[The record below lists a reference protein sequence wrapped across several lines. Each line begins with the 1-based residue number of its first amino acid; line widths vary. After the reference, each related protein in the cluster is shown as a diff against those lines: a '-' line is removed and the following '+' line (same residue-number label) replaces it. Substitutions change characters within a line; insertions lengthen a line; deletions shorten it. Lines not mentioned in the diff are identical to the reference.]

1 MHGLRTW
8 LLVAG
13 LATAANVQ
21 ADDNLWLGVKAGT
34 LGLGVEG
41 TWRPLPW
48 FDLRAGLNTFEYDD
62 DGTEAGIDYDATLDL
77 RTTYATA
84 NLLLPA
90 TPFRLTAG
98 VFDNGNELRLVS
110 RDTGPVEVGGTT
122 FSGAEVGTLRG
133 IATFDDVAPYA
144 GIGFDFGLLG
154 KVGLNLDLGV
164 LLQGEPDVVLSSDGL
179 LANDPTFQD
188 SLATEQAELEDE
200 VDDYKAYPVA
210 SLTFTFRFP

>member
-1 MHGLRTW
+1 MHALRTC
-8 LLVAG
+8 LLLAG
-13 LATAANVQ
+13 LAAAANAG

-48 FDLRAGLNTFEYDD
+48 FDLRAGLNTFEYDH
-62 DGTEAGIDYDATLDL
+62 DGDEAGIDYDATLDL

-90 TPFRLTAG
+90 SPFRLTAG
-98 VFDNGNELRLVS
+98 VFNNGNELRLIS

-133 IATFDDVAPYA
+133 TATFDDVAPYA
-144 GIGFDFGLLG
+144 GIGFDFGLFG

-164 LLQGEPDVVLSSDGL
+164 LFQGAPAVALSADGL
-179 LANDPTFQD
+179 LANDPDFQA
-188 SLATEQAELEDE
+188 SLAAEQAELEDE

-210 SLTFTFRFP
+210 SLTLTFQFL